1 MGTTIAMATFGSPG
15 QLLIIALLVVLIFG
29 TKKLRSLGSDL
40 GESLKNFKK
49 AMSDD
54 HSKTDDSKK
63 AEKQQADADFEAKNL
78 TEKTTISQTKET
90 AENKK
95 NKE

>member
-40 GESLKNFKK
+40 GESLKSFKK

-54 HSKTDDSKK
+54 HNKTDGSNKV
-63 AEKQQADADFEAKNL
+63 EKHNDGADFEPKNI
-78 TEKTTISQTKET
+78 TEKTTNTQTKET
-90 AENKK
+90 AESKK
-95 NKE
+95 T

>member
-54 HSKTDDSKK
+54 HSK
-63 AEKQQADADFEAKNL
+63 N
-78 TEKTTISQTKET
+78 
-90 AENKK
+90 
-95 NKE
+95 

>member
-54 HSKTDDSKK
+54 HNKTDDSHK
-63 AEKQQADADFEAKNL
+63 AEKQQADADFEAKNIS
-78 TEKTTISQTKET
+78 EKTTISQTKET
-90 AENKK
+90 VENKK